1 MNTPTTARITS
12 TSENTNPKF
21 TAHISLR
28 CETQKTLLG
37 RSQPSTCEILSQA
50 QRPRLR
56 YVIRGLT
63 SMLPNSQFACACGA
77 RAEDCDAGLDYERCL
92 LPGRPTQ
99 PVVRC
104 CLKGRP
110 ILAFLRALVGAFKAA
125 KLSPRRTLVSVGGL
139 WDLTTVMGEKPLG
152 ERSLALAASRH
163 WR

>member
-28 CETQKTLLG
+28 CDETQKTLLG

-50 QRPRLR
+50 QGPRLR

-63 SMLPNSQFACACGA
+63 SMLPNSQSACGLACGA

-125 KLSPRRTLVSVGGL
+125 RLSPRGTLVSVGVYGI
-139 WDLTTVMGEKPLG
+139 
-152 ERSLALAASRH
+152 
-163 WR
+163 